1 MALFLALNRGEPIGS
16 PDALPLPERLER
28 NANREVWDP
37 APGRR
42 LLTLRPRTA
51 EEQGAL
57 EHALA
62 CIVWQEV
69 PSRSRAAM

>member
-1 MALFLALNRGEPIGS
+1 MSLYLALNRGEPI
-16 PDALPLPERLER
+16 DAPGALSLSERLEA
-28 NANREVWDP
+28 NADRTVWDP

-42 LLTLRPRTA
+42 LLHLQPRTA